1 MFAPNNSNSVDFK
14 FIVVY
19 DKSNKPVANSIKN
32 QARDLS
38 INSTSW
44 SKEQYL
50 ANEPQ
55 LNNDNF
61 VLFLSES
68 LIEENLSNPQLQLH
82 SLIEGVNYKKQGNAI
97 GIFVEDINYIEAA
110 KRLGDSLKEDWLKL
124 VGVLIATG
132 HTTGLKAVSL
142 FATLRYKSKKKKAK
156 LYLLFKASNKF
167 TRKYLKS
174 FVSGELNK

>member
-19 DKSNKPVANSIKN
+19 DKFNKPVANSIKN

-38 INSTSW
+38 INSTAW

-50 ANEPQ
+50 ANEPK

-68 LIEENLSNPQLQLH
+68 LIEENLSNPQLKLH
-82 SLIEGVNYKKQGNAI
+82 SLIEGVKYKKQGNAV
-97 GIFVEDINYIEAA
+97 GIFLEEISYIEAA
-110 KRLGDSLKEDWLKL
+110 KSLGDSLKEDWLIQ
-124 VGVLIATG
+124 VGALIATG
-132 HTTGLKAVSL
+132 LIGGGLL
-142 FATLRYKSKKKKAK
+142 ATFRYMSKKNRAK
-156 LYLLFKASNKF
+156 LYLLYKASDKF
-167 TRKYLKS
+167 AKELLKS
-174 FVSGELNK
+174 FVSGGLHK

>member
-61 VLFLSES
+61 LLFLSES

-110 KRLGDSLKEDWLKL
+110 KRLGNSLKEDWLIQ
-124 VGVLIATG
+124 VAALIGTHLIGASILAT
-132 HTTGLKAVSL
+132 V
-142 FATLRYKSKKKKAK
+142 RYWSKKKKAK
-156 LYLLFKASNKF
+156 LYLLFKASDEF
-167 TRKYLKS
+167 IRKYLKS

>member
-1 MFAPNNSNSVDFK
+1 MFAPNNSNSIEFK

-19 DKSNKPVANSIKN
+19 DKFNKPVANSIKN

-38 INSTSW
+38 INSTAW

-50 ANEPQ
+50 AKEPQ

-82 SLIEGVNYKKQGNAI
+82 SLIEGVKYKKQGNAV
-97 GIFVEDINYIEAA
+97 GIFVEEISYIEAA
-110 KRLGDSLKEDWLKL
+110 NRLGDSLKEDWIIQ
-124 VGVLIATG
+124 VVALIG
-132 HTTGLKAVSL
+132 TGLIGGSL
-142 FATLRYKSKKKKAK
+142 LASFRYWSKKNKAK
-156 LYLLFKASNKF
+156 LYLLYKASDKF
-167 TRKYLKS
+167 AKDFLTS
-174 FVSGELNK
+174 FVSGELHK

>member
-1 MFAPNNSNSVDFK
+1 MFAPNNSNSVEFK

-19 DKSNKPVANSIKN
+19 DKFNKPVANSIKN

-38 INSTSW
+38 INSTAW

-68 LIEENLSNPQLQLH
+68 LMEENLSNPQLQLH
-82 SLIEGVNYKKQGNAI
+82 SLIDGVKYKKQGNAV
-97 GIFVEDINYIEAA
+97 GIFVEEISYIEAA
-110 KRLGDSLKEDWLKL
+110 KRLGDSLKEDWIIQ
-124 VGVLIATG
+124 VGALIG
-132 HTTGLKAVSL
+132 TGLIGSSL
-142 FATLRYKSKKKKAK
+142 LASYRYWSKKNKAK
-156 LYLLFKASNKF
+156 LYLLYKASDKF
-167 TRKYLKS
+167 MKDCLTS
-174 FVSGELNK
+174 FVSGELHK

>member
-1 MFAPNNSNSVDFK
+1 MYAPNNSNSVEFK

-19 DKSNKPVANSIKN
+19 DKFNKPVANSIKN

-38 INSTSW
+38 INSTAW

-68 LIEENLSNPQLQLH
+68 LMEENLSNPQLQLH
-82 SLIEGVNYKKQGNAI
+82 SLIDGVKYKKQGNAV
-97 GIFVEDINYIEAA
+97 GIFVEEISYIEAA
-110 KRLGDSLKEDWLKL
+110 KRLGDSLKEDWIIQ
-124 VGVLIATG
+124 VGALIG
-132 HTTGLKAVSL
+132 TGLIGSSL
-142 FATLRYKSKKKKAK
+142 LASYRYWSKKNKAK
-156 LYLLFKASNKF
+156 LYLLYKASDKF
-167 TRKYLKS
+167 MKDCLTS
-174 FVSGELNK
+174 FVSGELHK